1 MKIVVAASLA
11 PPATIVPEAKL
22 SGRAGVAVQKVTN
35 PQGASRSRYYRKMIA
50 TLTIHL
56 HLPGCASLKEKR
68 GRIKPLIARLHR
80 EFNVSVAEMD
90 LQDKWQEAIIVCAM
104 VGNERGHVESALQT
118 VAKWV
123 EGNWTDGDVIE
134 QKVDVYT

>member
-1 MKIVVAASLA
+1 ML
-11 PPATIVPEAKL
+11 
-22 SGRAGVAVQKVTN
+22 
-35 PQGASRSRYYRKMIA
+35 A

-68 GRIKPLIARLHR
+68 GRIKPLMARLRR

-90 LQDKWQEAIIVCAM
+90 LQDKWQETVIVCAM
-104 VGNERGHVESALQT
+104 VGNERGHVQSALQS
-118 VAKWV
+118 VARWV

-134 QKVDVYT
+134 QRLEAYT

>member
-1 MKIVVAASLA
+1 ML
-11 PPATIVPEAKL
+11 
-22 SGRAGVAVQKVTN
+22 
-35 PQGASRSRYYRKMIA
+35 A

-68 GRIKPLIARLHR
+68 GRIKPLMARLRR

-90 LQDKWQEAIIVCAM
+90 LLDKWQETVIVCAM
-104 VGNERGHVESALQT
+104 VGNERGHVESALQS

-134 QKVDVYT
+134 QRLEVYT

>member
-1 MKIVVAASLA
+1 
-11 PPATIVPEAKL
+11 
-22 SGRAGVAVQKVTN
+22 
-35 PQGASRSRYYRKMIA
+35 MIA

-56 HLPGCASLKEKR
+56 HLPTCASLKEKR
-68 GRIKPLIARLHR
+68 GHIKPLIARLHR

-90 LQDKWQEAIIVCAM
+90 LQDKWQEAVIVCVM
-104 VGNERGHVESALQT
+104 VGNERGHLESALQK

-134 QKVDVYT
+134 QKIVVM

>member
-1 MKIVVAASLA
+1 
-11 PPATIVPEAKL
+11 
-22 SGRAGVAVQKVTN
+22 
-35 PQGASRSRYYRKMIA
+35 MIA

-56 HLPGCASLKEKR
+56 HLPACSSLKEKR

-80 EFNVSVAEMD
+80 EFNVSVAEVD
-90 LQDKWQEAIIVCAM
+90 LQDKWQEAVIACAM
-104 VGNERGHVESALQT
+104 AGNERGRLESALQN

-134 QKVDVYT
+134 QRIEVYT

>member
-1 MKIVVAASLA
+1 
-11 PPATIVPEAKL
+11 
-22 SGRAGVAVQKVTN
+22 
-35 PQGASRSRYYRKMIA
+35 MIS

-56 HLPGCASLKEKR
+56 HLPACASLKEKR

-90 LQDKWQEAIIVCAM
+90 LQDKWQEAVIVCAM
-104 VGNERGHVESALQT
+104 VGNEHGHVQSALQT

-134 QKVDVYT
+134 QRIEVHM

>member
-1 MKIVVAASLA
+1 MS
-11 PPATIVPEAKL
+11 
-22 SGRAGVAVQKVTN
+22 
-35 PQGASRSRYYRKMIA
+35 SRPTKSMIA

-80 EFNVSVAEMD
+80 EFNVSVAEIG
-90 LQDKWQEAIIVCAM
+90 LQDKWQETVIACAM
-104 VGNERGHVESALQT
+104 VGNERGHLESALQN

-134 QKVDVYT
+134 QRIEVYT